1 MTMQT
6 GLKLALAGALLLGT
20 ISQLGSTSG
29 AADPATSAAD
39 ELVSASSSRCL
50 AVPGAS
56 PGDIAVVNIANTG
69 ATGAGWG
76 ALRSSD
82 ATPLFNRSAAGQYAS
97 VNFAAGT
104 PPNPNLAFTKI
115 GPDNRFCYDAAVS
128 SHEVILDLTA
138 IIPAANINAIDPTRL
153 LDTRDTSTVT
163 ANSSR
168 CVAVPGASAG
178 DVAVVNITN
187 TGATGEGW
195 GALRPFNDFPDNPF
209 TGPVFDLPEELQF
222 ASVNFAADTPPN
234 PNLAFTMLG
243 SGNRF
248 CYDGA
253 VSSHEV
259 ILDLAAII
267 PGSNID
273 SEVERVIDTRRDQP
287 LSANSSICVAAPGG
301 AESGDVVVVNIANTG
316 ATGDGWG
323 ALRSSDDTPVFDRS
337 TADQYASVN
346 FAADTPPNPNLAF
359 TKVGSDNQFC
369 YDGAVSSHNV
379 ILDLAAIIPAANINA
394 IDPTRILDTRTENPP
409 PTTTTSTTTT
419 TTSTTTTT
427 TIAAPPNP
435 GDSKNCGDFATYAE
449 AKAWFDTYFPF
460 YGDIAKLDA
469 DGDGEPCESLPGGPG

>member
-1 MTMQT
+1 MTTRT

-20 ISQLGSTSG
+20 ISQLGSTTG
-29 AADPATSAAD
+29 ATDTTTGAAD

-50 AVPGAS
+50 SVAAAS
-56 PGDIAVVNIANTG
+56 PGDIAVVNITNTG
-69 ATGAGWG
+69 ATGTGWG

-82 ATPLFNRSAAGQYAS
+82 ATPVFNRPAADQYAS

-128 SHEVILDLTA
+128 SHEAILDLTA

-153 LDTRDTSTVT
+153 LDTRETSTVT
-163 ANSSR
+163 ANSTR
-168 CVAVPGASAG
+168 CVEATGASDG

-209 TGPVFDLPEELQF
+209 TGPVFDLPEDLQF
-222 ASVNFAADTPPN
+222 SSVNFAADTPPN

-267 PGSNID
+267 PGANID
-273 SEVERVIDTRRDQP
+273 SEVERVIDTRGDQP

-301 AESGDVVVVNIANTG
+301 AVAGDIVVVNIANTG
-316 ATGDGWG
+316 ATGTGWG
-323 ALRSSDDTPVFDRS
+323 ALRSSDDIPVFNRA

-346 FAADTPPNPNLAF
+346 FATDTPPNPNLAF
-359 TKVGSDNQFC
+359 ARVGSDNEFC
-369 YDGAVSSHNV
+369 YDGAESSHDV
-379 ILDLAAIIPAANINA
+379 ILDLAAIIPAASIDA

-409 PTTTTSTTTT
+409 PTTTATT
-419 TTSTTTTT
+419 TTSTTTTTT

-435 GDSKNCGDFATYAE
+435 GDSKNCGDFATYTE

-460 YGDIAKLDA
+460 YGDIANLDA